1 MVAQLPQISNNLY
14 ELDYNLWVLATA
26 QQLESGNF
34 VDLDLEHLLEEVLDL
49 SQRDKNKL
57 ESLLIRL
64 FEHLLKLAYWQSE
77 IERNRGHWEGE
88 IINFRLQI
96 KRLLK
101 RSPSLKPFAEQILKD
116 CYVDARKIAAK
127 RSQLSID
134 VFPAQSIATLEQLL
148 DESWLP

>member
-1 MVAQLPQISNNLY
+1 MVVQLSQISQNLY
-14 ELDYNLWVLATA
+14 ELDYNLWVLETVK
-26 QQLESGNF
+26 QLESKNF
-34 VDLDLEHLLEEVLDL
+34 SDLDLENLLEEVQDL
-49 SQRDKNKL
+49 SQRYQNKL

-64 FEHLLKLAYWQSE
+64 FEHLLKLSYWHSE

-101 RSPSLKPFAEQILKD
+101 RSPSLRSFAEEILTD
-116 CYVDARKIAAK
+116 CYEDGRKIAAK
-127 RSQLSID
+127 RSQLPID
-134 VFPAQSIATLEQLL
+134 VFPAQPIASLEQLL